1 MWTSTEFA
9 EFEVQP
15 TIFAYNELK
24 VATKDFHPD
33 TKLGEGAYGVVYKVL
48 TFIIPYFAYYHAS
61 HDITKIISTKNL
73 IHNTLK
79 LYVDFIILHEH
90 IWVFNFRF
98 NDQLILRIWNFEF
111 M

>member
-1 MWTSTEFA
+1 MFNSNIKLLWTSIEFA

-24 VATKDFHPD
+24 VATRDFHPD

-48 TFIIPYFAYYHAS
+48 TFIIPHLTYYHAS

-73 IHNTLK
+73 IHIYFK
-79 LYVDFIILHEH
+79 C
-90 IWVFNFRF
+90 
-98 NDQLILRIWNFEF
+98 